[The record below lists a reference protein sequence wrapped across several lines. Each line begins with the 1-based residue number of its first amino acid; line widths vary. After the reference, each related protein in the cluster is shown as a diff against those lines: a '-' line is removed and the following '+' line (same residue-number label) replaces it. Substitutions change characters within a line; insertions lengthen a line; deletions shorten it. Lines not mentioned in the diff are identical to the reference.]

1 MAVSGTIYLD
11 HNASTACDP
20 RVLEA
25 MLPWLTAHPA
35 NPTSRGHRAGQEAAS
50 ALDDA
55 RRRVARALGSA
66 SPSVVFTSGATEANV
81 LAILG
86 AVRAAD
92 GRRRVVTQ
100 ATEHASVLEPVH
112 RLGRE
117 GFEVVV
123 VGVDPDGV
131 VRLDELEAA
140 VDERTALVSLMLA
153 NNETGTVQ
161 PVVEAARIAHARG
174 APLHCDAAQGG
185 GKLPLDVVALGAD
198 LLSVSGHKVY
208 GPKGIGALWRRPR
221 PPVRLDPV
229 LPGGGQEGGLRSGTP
244 NLPGAVGLAT
254 ALELAAAGLAG
265 DGARLAAL
273 RDRLEAAVAGVLDGV
288 HVNGAVGRRLPNTTN
303 LSFEGIEGNA
313 LLASLPDVAVS
324 TGSACTSSHPEPSRV
339 LRAMGLPRELAGAS
353 LRISVGR
360 GTTEDEVDR
369 AAARIVEEVRRL
381 RNAAARRRTAAG

>member
-1 MAVSGTIYLD
+1 MTVNGTVYLD

-35 NPTSRGHRAGQEAAS
+35 NPTSRAHRPGQAAAT

-55 RRRVARALGSA
+55 RRRVARALGSG

-100 ATEHASVLEPVH
+100 ATEHASVLEPVR
-112 RLGRE
+112 RLERD
-117 GFEVVV
+117 GFEVTV
-123 VGVDPDGV
+123 VGVGPDGV

-161 PVVEAARIAHARG
+161 PVADAARIAHALG

-198 LLSVSGHKVY
+198 LLSVSGHKMY

-229 LPGGGQEGGLRSGTP
+229 LPGGGQEDGLRSGTP

-254 ALELAAAGLAG
+254 ALELAAAGLAKT
-265 DGARLAAL
+265 APRLASL
-273 RDRLEAAVAGVLDGV
+273 RDRLEAAVCGALDGV
-288 HVNGAVGRRLPNTTN
+288 RVNGAVGRRLPNTTN
-303 LSFEGIEGNA
+303 LSFEGIDGDA

-339 LRAMGLPRELAGAS
+339 LLAMGLPRELAGAS

-360 GTTEDEVDR
+360 DTTEDEIDR
-369 AAARIVEEVRRL
+369 AATRVVEEVARL
-381 RNAAARRRTAAG
+381 REAAARRRTAAG